1 MSQPVT
7 ETPTTPLTAV
17 PAEPPATNAG
27 GEQAQSVVAP
37 QARQVLAI
45 IAGKELAEVPEDLY
59 IPPDALQIFLETFE
73 GPLDLLLYLIQKQN
87 LDILNIPI
95 SKITE
100 QYLQYIA
107 LMRELQ
113 LDLAAEYL
121 LMAAL
126 LLEIKSRMLLPREE
140 EPSEG
145 ESELDP
151 RKQLVQ
157 QLQEYARFRK
167 VAEQLGELPTV
178 GRDTFLLDVDMPD
191 IPQTH
196 IPPQIPLQALLS
208 AMQDVLLRMELYSAH
223 QIMQEPLSV
232 RERMTQ
238 VLELLQQHLRADFP
252 RLYRSQEGRAG
263 VVVSLLAALEL
274 VKEKLILIEQEHEFG
289 AISVLAKSNEESA
302 YPAKE
307 LDMESEYD

>member
-1 MSQPVT
+1 MSQDVTSPPIDNTDIVEPDSDNLSPVDT
-7 ETPTTPLTAV
+7 
-17 PAEPPATNAG
+17 
-27 GEQAQSVVAP
+27 S
-37 QARQVLAI
+37 QAREVLAVI
-45 IAGKELAEVPEDLY
+45 SGKEIEEVPEDLY

-121 LMAAL
+121 VMAAL

-140 EPSEG
+140 EEN
-145 ESELDP
+145 EDETELDP

-167 VAEQLGELPTV
+167 VSEELGNLPNV

-191 IPQTH
+191 IPQTRV
-196 IPPQIPLQALLS
+196 PPKIPLEELLS
-208 AMQDVLLRMELYSAH
+208 AMQEVLLRMELYSAH
-223 QIMQEPLSV
+223 QILQEPLSV

-238 VLELLQQHLRADFP
+238 VLDLLQKQLQAHFP
-252 RLYRSQEGRAG
+252 SLYTNQEGRAG
-263 VVVSLLAALEL
+263 VVVALLASLEL

-289 AISVLAKSNEESA
+289 AINVLVKTGEDGEYQAA
-302 YPAKE
+302 DF
-307 LDMESEYD
+307 DMDSEYD

>member
-1 MSQPVT
+1 MSQDDHAEGLTNTTSDSDSNAPVDT
-7 ETPTTPLTAV
+7 V
-17 PAEPPATNAG
+17 
-27 GEQAQSVVAP
+27 
-37 QARQVLAI
+37 QAREVLAI
-45 IAGKELAEVPEDLY
+45 IAGKAIEEVPEDLY
-59 IPPDALQIFLETFE
+59 IPPDALQVFLETFE

-121 LMAAL
+121 VMAAL

-140 EPSEG
+140 EEGDSEA
-145 ESELDP
+145 ELDP

-167 VAEQLGELPTV
+167 VAEQLGELPSV
-178 GRDTFLLDVDMPD
+178 GRDTFLLDIDMPD
-191 IPQTH
+191 IPQTR
-196 IPPQIPLQALLS
+196 IPPQIPLQDLLA
-208 AMQDVLLRMELYSAH
+208 AMQEVLLRMELYSAH
-223 QIMQEPLSV
+223 QILQEPLSV

-238 VLELLQQHLRADFP
+238 VLDLLQKQLRADFP
-252 RLYRSQEGRAG
+252 TLYTLAEGRAG
-263 VVVSLLAALEL
+263 VVVALLASLEL
-274 VKEKLILIEQEHEFG
+274 VKEKLILIEQKQEFG
-289 AISVLAKSNEESA
+289 TINLLAKPDDDGTYQA
-302 YPAKE
+302 AF
-307 LDMESEYD
+307 DVDSEYD